1 MERVRHRDKGMECRL
16 LMFCWLRGVHWG
28 LDGAGGVVKEWVNIK
43 QQYHVKTIVFHSLVS
58 LFLK

>member
-43 QQYHVKTIVFHSLVS
+43 QCYFYMVLVG
-58 LFLK
+58 